1 MAPTRSAVDNG
12 RTPSAA
18 PPSSAREPEAGGCL
32 SEDPFVVLYHEL
44 RAPLGLIVTTARSA
58 ASECAEDSITRH
70 RLETIS
76 RVAERTLR
84 VTETVL
90 ALAREAAEGPGGEPF
105 SPAAVLS
112 GLVDD
117 LSAEGGRSFQLVVQ
131 EPARDVRLVGRPAH
145 FEGIVQALL
154 TNALDHGAVDAPV
167 RISLE
172 LADDTLCLTID
183 NPSRRK
189 RAIAGSGSGPISP
202 TASPPSSG
210 GRSAR
215 LGSAM
220 TSARASPS
228 LSLRRA
234 NECRAP
240 LCPASGIEPPSDR
253 TPGTWTNGRGSP

>member
-1 MAPTRSAVDNG
+1 MAPTRSTADNG

-18 PPSSAREPEAGGCL
+18 PPLSAREPEPGGCL

-44 RAPLGLIVTTARSA
+44 RAPLGLIATTALSA

-90 ALAREAAEGPGGEPF
+90 ALARQGAEGPAGEPF

-117 LSAEGGRSFQLVVQ
+117 FSTDGDRSFQLVVQ
-131 EPARDVRLVGRPAH
+131 EPASDVRLVGRPAH

-154 TNALDHGAVDAPV
+154 SNTLDHGAVDAPV

-183 NPSRRK
+183 NPVAAQARHRGLGIGTYLAHRLAGELGGTLTATRVGDDFRARFAVAVPPTPERARSTAPARR
-189 RAIAGSGSGPISP
+189 
-202 TASPPSSG
+202 
-210 GRSAR
+210 
-215 LGSAM
+215 
-220 TSARASPS
+220 
-228 LSLRRA
+228 
-234 NECRAP
+234 
-240 LCPASGIEPPSDR
+240 
-253 TPGTWTNGRGSP
+253 RG